1 MTITGIL
8 YADLLAAASLV
19 FWTMVRFPRFGPK
32 SLGGAIAAFLVA
44 QVLGSIGPAL
54 VGPAIRLP
62 YGFYVVLLGVALPT
76 FFLFFLTAAWIFRS
90 LVAMLRGSGP
100 RGGHRVRG
108 TARGSA

>member
-8 YADLLAAASLV
+8 YADLIAAALLV
-19 FWTMVRFPRFGPK
+19 FWTMLRFPTFGPK

-44 QVLGSIGPAL
+44 QILGS
-54 VGPAIRLP
+54 VGPAFVGPAMRMP

-90 LVAMLRGSGP
+90 LAAMLRGSGP
-100 RGGHRVRG
+100 SGGHRIRG
-108 TARGSA
+108 TARTSA